1 MSGLRGAPLASA
13 PARRRGDVPFIV
25 HEQVAGEAQ
34 RAPDRIAVV
43 DRDTHLTYG
52 ELDRLAGR
60 VARALRRRGLPIE
73 APVGVHMR
81 RSPQMVVAMYGALK
95 AGAAYVPIDPSNPA
109 SRIEHM
115 MCEVSMPVLL
125 VTEDLRHRLTGSAA
139 ERALVLEEI
148 LVSSD
153 ASSDALEPRAPR
165 VDPDHVAYVIFTS
178 GSTGPPKAVAN
189 RHLGLASL
197 THWIASEYDLD
208 AEARFAAVSSM
219 GFGASVLEIW
229 PILTRGGQLHIADDQ
244 TKLFLEPLLAWL
256 AASGITHIHLPPL
269 LAEQLIDREPP
280 AELGLRALLTGGD
293 RLTHGPTRPVP
304 FRVALHYGQSETAVL
319 ATCKRLSGS
328 AVTIGVPL
336 PHARAHVL
344 DEALQPVP
352 PGVPGELFIAGDG
365 VGRGYLGRPGLTAE
379 RFLPEPGGPAG
390 ARMYRTGDIV
400 RWTDPGELEFVGRAD
415 FQVKVRGFR
424 VELGEIEAALV
435 GCGGV
440 IQAIVLQRVLPP
452 NNPRLVAYVT
462 GRDIDVAAIRREL
475 PAKLPAY
482 MLPSAYVKLD
492 ALPLTLNGKIDRS
505 ALLAMRIE
513 PGPGSAP

>member
-1 MSGLRGAPLASA
+1 MSGL
-13 PARRRGDVPFIV
+13 V
-25 HEQVAGEAQ
+25 HEQVARQAQ
-34 RAPDRIAVV
+34 RAPDRVAVV

-52 ELDRLAGR
+52 ELDRFATR
-60 VARALRRRGLPIE
+60 VAQELGRRRLSIE

-81 RSPQMVVAMYGALK
+81 RSPQMVIAMYGALK
-95 AGAAYVPIDPSNPA
+95 AGAAYVPIDPSNPVE
-109 SRIEHM
+109 RIEHM
-115 MCEVSMPVLL
+115 MREVSMPVLL
-125 VTEDLRHRLTGSAA
+125 VTEDLHHRLTGLAA

-148 LVSSD
+148 L
-153 ASSDALEPRAPR
+153 ASSAARDLRTPLVE
-165 VDPDHVAYVIFTS
+165 PDHIAYVIFTS

-197 THWIASEYDLD
+197 AHWIASEYDLD
-208 AEARFAAVSSM
+208 PEARFAAVSSM
-219 GFGASVLEIW
+219 GFGASVLEVW
-229 PILTRGGQLHIADDQ
+229 PILTRGGQLHIVDDQ
-244 TKLFLEPLLAWL
+244 TKVFLEPLLAWL
-256 AASGITHIHLPPL
+256 VASGVTHIHLPPL
-269 LAEQLIDREPP
+269 LAEQLLDGEPP
-280 AELGLRALLTGGD
+280 ADLKLRALLTGGD
-293 RLTHGPTRPVP
+293 RLTRGPTRPMP

-319 ATCKRLSGS
+319 ATCKRLSGA
-328 AVTIGVPL
+328 AVTIGTPL

-344 DEALQPVP
+344 DDALRPVP

-379 RFLPEPGGPAG
+379 RFLPEPGRLAG

-400 RWTDPGELEFVGRAD
+400 RWTELGELEFIGRAD

-440 IQAIVLQRVLPP
+440 IQAIVLQRVLHP

-462 GRDIDVAAIRREL
+462 GRDVDIAAIRREL
-475 PAKLPAY
+475 PAKLPSY

-505 ALLAMRIE
+505 ALLAMRLE
-513 PGPGSAP
+513 AGPGNAP